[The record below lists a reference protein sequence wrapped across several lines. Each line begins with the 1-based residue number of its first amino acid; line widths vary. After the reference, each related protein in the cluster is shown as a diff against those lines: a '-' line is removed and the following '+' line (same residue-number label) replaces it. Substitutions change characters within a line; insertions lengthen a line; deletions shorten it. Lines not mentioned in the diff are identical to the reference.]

1 MKKEFTKKTGIT
13 EEMFKNYCESTNKN
27 YKSKS
32 VEKQFIKDVYD
43 KKIVLNGDK
52 LEYGL

>member
-1 MKKEFTKKTGIT
+1 MTGIND
-13 EEMFKNYCESTNKN
+13 EMFKDYCEKTNKN

-32 VEKQFIKDVYD
+32 VEKQFIKDVYN